1 MKRILVL
8 FILVLIFTGC
18 NKDNEI
24 IIAKVNDKVLTAN
37 DLELNFG
44 VKDWKILSHQEIQNY
59 IDQWIQITL
68 LAQEADKLHLTEKL
82 SSKIENAVN
91 KIKANALIAQKLA
104 SFQISEEE
112 LFSYYKLHKSKFKT
126 KEKEYKVQRIFVKSE
141 TKLQDVL
148 SSLSDGMK
156 FTEAAKLFSEEI
168 AGENGGYVG
177 FINKKSAEKEVW
189 KTLQKLS
196 KFRYKSVE
204 IPDGFYVIR
213 YYDSKLV
220 ETEKTFVQVKDEIES
235 IVRKNK
241 KEEMYNQIIE
251 DLKMDA
257 NIIISN

>member
-91 KIKANALIAQKLA
+91 KIKANAA
-104 SFQISEEE
+104 
-112 LFSYYKLHKSKFKT
+112 
-126 KEKEYKVQRIFVKSE
+126 
-141 TKLQDVL
+141 
-148 SSLSDGMK
+148 
-156 FTEAAKLFSEEI
+156 
-168 AGENGGYVG
+168 
-177 FINKKSAEKEVW
+177 
-189 KTLQKLS
+189 
-196 KFRYKSVE
+196 
-204 IPDGFYVIR
+204 
-213 YYDSKLV
+213 
-220 ETEKTFVQVKDEIES
+220 IE
-235 IVRKNK
+235 
-241 KEEMYNQIIE
+241 
-251 DLKMDA
+251 
-257 NIIISN
+257 